1 MIRVMRRHDLTNQK
15 ENYSDND
22 KDKDKQIEHGRD
34 MTWRV
39 NLREIVYISD
49 SWEPEIMT
57 IIIVTQQLRVT
68 LDSIRNF
75 CDVYF

>member
-49 SWEPEIMT
+49 S
-57 IIIVTQQLRVT
+57 
-68 LDSIRNF
+68 
-75 CDVYF
+75 